1 MTLYSDVD
9 SGTPSHF
16 VQATNLWYDV
26 RDPYIAR
33 FVSGGVVKT
42 FRCAATHRTMEIIFE
57 LLAQLVLEIVV
68 QGIFELGGRG
78 IVSIFRREGSTVN
91 PWLAICGYIAMGA
104 IAGGISVWL
113 IPMHLLKLPVLQILN
128 LAITPIVLG
137 FIFEFIGRWKTNR
150 DKPRYA
156 VDRFSYGFT
165 FALTMGL
172 IRYFFTA

>member
-1 MTLYSDVD
+1 METAAHPRFLFKPRTFGMISVTLTS
-9 SGTPSHF
+9 S
-16 VQATNLWYDV
+16 ALLWT
-26 RDPYIAR
+26 
-33 FVSGGVVKT
+33 GVVKT

>member
-1 MTLYSDVD
+1 
-9 SGTPSHF
+9 
-16 VQATNLWYDV
+16 
-26 RDPYIAR
+26 
-33 FVSGGVVKT
+33 
-42 FRCAATHRTMEIIFE
+42 MEIIFE
-57 LLAQLVLEIVV
+57 LIAQLVLEIVV